1 MNVCKASGI
10 AFLCF
15 VSLCSLHGMESD
27 SNSSSESKESVGSQE
42 QERERQ
48 LSLINAIVNNKARVR
63 FDDDHIIFSHYQ
75 ERDKEYSS
83 DIETVHADLSKMLCE
98 GEELKG
104 KEEKEP
110 KDYFKY
116 CMERFAYPDSL
127 PFDLLDFF
135 EDNDLPDSLSMLYES
150 QAVLGSYRD
159 MLFRRE
165 RSFGLDPEGKNITD
179 VANRVNA
186 KVEGLK
192 TVSGFLSSRR
202 GKRISDDRN
211 KVMSEMVYAVRLG
224 RLELLRALRDKDMDT
239 LKSTLGV
246 IEVQL
251 TQIVDDSDND
261 SDSDR
266 E

>member
-98 GEELKG
+98 GKELKG
-104 KEEKEP
+104 KEEEERKGSFE
-110 KDYFKY
+110 Y
-116 CMERFAYPDSL
+116 CMKRFAYPDSL
-127 PFDLLDFF
+127 PIDLLDFF
-135 EDNDLPDSLSMLYES
+135 EDNDLPGSLILFDGSLDDLRRYCNMLVAKEK
-150 QAVLGSYRD
+150 
-159 MLFRRE
+159 
-165 RSFGLDPEGKNITD
+165 SFGLDPEGKNITN
-179 VANRVNA
+179 VANRVSA
-186 KVEGLK
+186 KVEGLEMVK
-192 TVSGFLSSRR
+192 YFLRSKCAR
-202 GKRISDDRN
+202 RISNDANEVLSKMVHAARLDRL
-211 KVMSEMVYAVRLG
+211 K
-224 RLELLRALRDKDMDT
+224 LLRVLRDKDIDA